1 MGLDWKK
8 AFKVEPADVLGMDI
22 GSAQIKL
29 VELRR
34 EASGYALSAAGI
46 AKIAGSAEEQDQ
58 AEMNTTEAIG
68 ACLRSAQPHSRLA
81 VCGVCGPE
89 VAVRGFKFPALPRD
103 EIEGAVLLEAAQ
115 VCPFNIEEGAVDY
128 QLMGNGDDSVRG
140 VLVAATRKVIKAKTR
155 VAGGADLECVLVD
168 VDGLALLNC
177 FAQVEC
183 EAERPAEGRRTT
195 AILNVGSTYTTL
207 AIGGSDGLPFVR
219 DIVYGGNDIIEQIA
233 NRTGLSKETAI
244 SKLFGGEG
252 GAAEPDV
259 CESMRAACQKLAA
272 DVTDTLRYYN
282 AQEKQGGAE
291 KIHVCGGFSL
301 AEGFVEAL
309 NGQLP
314 GEVVLWNPFDKMRCT
329 GGRGCE
335 ELVRKRG
342 PALAVAAGFAM
353 RSI

>member
-219 DIVYGGNDIIEQIA
+219 DIVYGISLSRLRIEPA
-233 NRTGLSKETAI
+233 YPKRRPLASCSEAKAARPSRTCVR
-244 SKLFGGEG
+244 
-252 GAAEPDV
+252 V
-259 CESMRAACQKLAA
+259 CGRRARSWQR
-272 DVTDTLRYYN
+272 TLR
-282 AQEKQGGAE
+282 
-291 KIHVCGGFSL
+291 IHCGTTTLKKSKAGRRRSM
-301 AEGFVEAL
+301 FVAAF
-309 NGQLP
+309 P
-314 GEVVLWNPFDKMRCT
+314 WRKVLWR
-329 GGRGCE
+329 R
-335 ELVRKRG
+335 
-342 PALAVAAGFAM
+342 
-353 RSI
+353 